1 MGAHRGTSR
10 APQAG
15 GVATGMGVVAMTAQP
30 SAAVPRLV
38 MLAPESFRGREIDL
52 LTDYLTVGRE
62 PSCDVCLD
70 DPHVSRTHAALQ
82 RLDGAVYVQ
91 DLGSSGGTFVNGS
104 PARRVRLRH
113 GDVVTFA
120 AVQARFEAAAPVAD
134 ATQAMP
140 TQIVAPPVRERI
152 PPGQDRPPPV
162 RERIP
167 PRQGGAPPP
176 RDEAGLGRDAGPMG
190 DEVRPYGAPTQA
202 DPGPAPQA
210 GPVRYDIGQQHGQM
224 ISNVGRDQYNA
235 HVQQVI
241 QQRDSFLRE
250 VAATRTKARWLVWL
264 GLLLFVAGFAL
275 FAAADLNL
283 LKQIANDIQ
292 SNGTPP
298 PPSNVFGRPIFG
310 VPSGLVGWALGAV
323 GGLMLVIGIVLHIVA
338 TSRRRRVEREY
349 PLPMPWA
356 ANGPPGRTR

>member
-1 MGAHRGTSR
+1 
-10 APQAG
+10 
-15 GVATGMGVVAMTAQP
+15 VAVTTQP

-38 MLAPESFRGREIDL
+38 VLAPESFRGRRIEL
-52 LTDYLTVGRE
+52 VTDYLTVGRE
-62 PSCDVCLD
+62 PTCDVRLD

-82 RLDGAVYVQ
+82 RRGDTVYVQ

-104 PARRVRLRH
+104 PAGRVALHH

-120 AVQARFEAAAPVAD
+120 VVQARFEATPLVTE

-140 TQIVAPPVRERI
+140 TQVAAWPAQAGNPPAHDRVPPAAAGAPP
-152 PPGQDRPPPV
+152 G
-162 RERIP
+162 
-167 PRQGGAPPP
+167 QGGAPPG
-176 RDEAGLGRDAGPMG
+176 RDEVAPGRGAGPVG
-190 DEVRPYGAPTQA
+190 DDVRPVGPPTQA
-202 DPGPAPQA
+202 EPAPA
-210 GPVRYDIGQQHGQM
+210 GPVRYDIGQQHGQV

-264 GLLLFVAGFAL
+264 GLLLFIAGFAL
-275 FAAADLNL
+275 FAAADLNF

-298 PPSNVFGRPIFG
+298 PPSNPLGRPIFG
-310 VPSGLVGWALGAV
+310 VPSGLLGWAMGAV
-323 GGLMLVIGIVLHIVA
+323 GALMLVIGIVLHIVA

-349 PLPMPWA
+349 PLPMPWPRG
-356 ANGPPGRTR
+356 GPPGRAR